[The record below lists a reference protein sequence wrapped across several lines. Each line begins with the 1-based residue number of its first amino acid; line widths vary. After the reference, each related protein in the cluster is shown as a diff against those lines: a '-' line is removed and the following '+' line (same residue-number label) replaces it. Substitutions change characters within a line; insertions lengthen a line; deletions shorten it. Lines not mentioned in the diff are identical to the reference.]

1 MHMLDTWQHA
11 SGMTK
16 PLLQYPQRRAP
27 HLEGVFYNHVRAFI
41 AKHNMSLEIA
51 GISEAIPPKTED
63 WAIMDVA
70 CSDESFSDNE
80 VRKIYYCKSFLQVRW
95 MSDLI
100 SGDEQELIYGIRY
113 GFRGTKQSVSKY
125 EEILQEQPSE
135 SK

>member
-1 MHMLDTWQHA
+1 MMHMLDTWQHA

-27 HLEGVFYNHVRAFI
+27 HLEGDFYNHVRGFL

-51 GISEAIPPKTED
+51 GISEATPPKTED

-70 CSDESFSDNE
+70 CLDESFSDNE

-100 SGDEQELIYGIRY
+100 SGDEQELIYGI
-113 GFRGTKQSVSKY
+113 
-125 EEILQEQPSE
+125 
-135 SK
+135 